1 MYRRKGNFRLN
12 GEVNKIVEIPVA
24 SFFREENYGLYSLN
38 FLDKPDRAKNMEWD
52 FPCLIHQDYDGKEEI
67 LWGATF
73 GIIMS
78 FLKIIFDL
86 ELPRTHT
93 KRIIKGTLYPDYL
106 TGR

>member
-1 MYRRKGNFRLN
+1 
-12 GEVNKIVEIPVA
+12 
-24 SFFREENYGLYSLN
+24 
-38 FLDKPDRAKNMEWD
+38 MEWD

-78 FLKIIFDL
+78 FLKIMFDFEPPL
-86 ELPRTHT
+86 TYT
-93 KRIIKGTLYPDYL
+93 NRIIKGTLYPDYL